1 VIFVPTGNSPIGKK
15 FIASAIDRMEMLKN
29 ATNEH
34 DALLVDDFECRSSKI
49 SYTIDT
55 INYFGKIYPK
65 ANLRLLI
72 GEDNFSTFSKWHR
85 YKEILKMVN
94 IIILSRDNSAN
105 YDNIKQARTT
115 IEENINLF
123 NNTKSG
129 RIHFSFKHK
138 SQMSSTMIRSM
149 INANQSISE
158 YVSDE
163 NIRYIKEKGLYI

>member
-1 VIFVPTGNSPIGKK
+1 MIFVPTGNSPIGKK
-15 FIASAIDRMEMLKN
+15 FIASAVDRIEMLKN

-34 DALLVDDFECRSSKI
+34 DELVVDDFECRSSKI

-55 INYFGKIYPK
+55 INYFGKTYPE

-72 GEDNFSTFSKWHR
+72 GEDNFSTFSKWYR

-94 IIILSRDNSAN
+94 IIILSRDNSTN
-105 YDNIKQARTT
+105 YDSIKQIKTT

-123 NNTKSG
+123 NNTKSE
-129 RIHFSFKHK
+129 RIHFSVKHK
-138 SQMSSTMIRSM
+138 SHISSTMIRSM
-149 INANQSISE
+149 INSNQSINE
-158 YVSDE
+158 YVSHE